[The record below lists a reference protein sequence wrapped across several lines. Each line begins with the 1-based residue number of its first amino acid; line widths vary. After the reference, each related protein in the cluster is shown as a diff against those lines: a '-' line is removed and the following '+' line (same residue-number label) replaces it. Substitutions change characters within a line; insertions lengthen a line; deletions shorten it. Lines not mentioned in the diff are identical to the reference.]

1 MTTVTEFIT
10 ADNLATYQANRKP
23 ERGIPAWLAEEMR
36 ENKRQEYYE
45 MKAENE
51 EREEREQLNDWIN
64 SGGY

>member
-10 ADNLATYQANRKP
+10 ADNIATYQANRK
-23 ERGIPAWLAEEMR
+23 IPAWLAEEMR
-36 ENKRQEYYE
+36 EERRQEYYE